1 MEEKKNTIQH
11 AIYIYIFFFFFC
23 CTIPKLT
30 KIKNLQKSVTSL
42 KFNINTNNY
51 EKSQRQGPNFVR
63 SNQESLGSNSL
74 VINTND
80 TTKEKK

>member
-11 AIYIYIFFFFFC
+11 AIYIYIYIFC

-30 KIKNLQKSVTSL
+30 KIKKLQKSVTSL

-51 EKSQRQGPNFVR
+51 EKS
-63 SNQESLGSNSL
+63 
-74 VINTND
+74 
-80 TTKEKK
+80 